1 MLAVRP
7 LPPLYPGG
15 QPVAKRGLSSE
26 EATVGWGTFAGVSM
40 ELDEAV
46 DDDAAGPIDHTAM
59 RATLPDPKFAY
70 DYFKSMASVSVATL
84 GGILTL
90 GEAVFG
96 SRIAPL
102 QMGVAALPVAIAGM
116 LALQGK
122 TDVMQAV
129 QGMKPLVNSS
139 RLALRLVP
147 SFYGLGVG
155 IFLAFLSL
163 SYIAPDVSARLG
175 GRKGAA
181 QESGRPSVGS
191 PARVGETSRDG
202 QR

>member
-1 MLAVRP
+1 
-7 LPPLYPGG
+7 
-15 QPVAKRGLSSE
+15 
-26 EATVGWGTFAGVSM
+26 M
-40 ELDEAV
+40 ELDEAL
-46 DDDAAGPIDHTAM
+46 DDASTDAVDQTATQT
-59 RATLPDPKFAY
+59 TLPDPKFAY

-96 SRIAPL
+96 ARIAPL

-155 IFLAFLSL
+155 IFLAFLTL

-175 GRKGAA
+175 GSRGPAPDSSEPSTKEATSTINA
-181 QESGRPSVGS
+181 GRDS
-191 PARVGETSRDG
+191 